1 LLKPV
6 KSDQTITKASVDY
19 IWEFITAVK
28 GFVIRPLNTLL
39 PQNMNLLFFSHCT
52 KYLLLFSPVHK
63 DHGAES
69 TVMVDEDMS
78 LALIIP

>member
-1 LLKPV
+1 L
-6 KSDQTITKASVDY
+6 VDY
-19 IWEFITAVK
+19 TWEFITAVK

-39 PQNMNLLFFSHCT
+39 PQNMNLLFFFHCT
-52 KYLLLFSPVHK
+52 KYLLLSSPVHK

-69 TVMVDEDMS
+69 TVMVDGDMS